1 MTDQVAQVLDYAS
14 KVLIFIIFAVLA
26 VNAYL
31 NRNMPRVGGKIGHAP
46 GDPPARAGPG
56 GIFPGLCA
64 CHDDFRSIFQRC
76 KLPQFESIPAPR
88 HGEPTDTDADLSR

>member
-31 NRNMPRVGGKIGHAP
+31 NRNMPRVGGKIGRTGRSTRP
-46 GDPPARAGPG
+46 RRSRRD
-56 GIFPGLCA
+56 FPG
-64 CHDDFRSIFQRC
+64 SMGV
-76 KLPQFESIPAPR
+76 P
-88 HGEPTDTDADLSR
+88 